1 MNVAIGP
8 AAAEDLP
15 VIVDLLRRSK
25 LPIVG
30 IEHHLATAI
39 VAREGNRIVGC
50 AAVEIHGTGGL
61 VRSLAVELSSR
72 GLGLGHQLTNAVL
85 ALARA
90 RGVRTVYLLTETAP
104 AFFIKFGFSSAKRA
118 DLEAAVPTAHE
129 FTTACAADAV
139 VMRKI
144 L

>member
-15 VIVDLLRRSK
+15 VILDLLRRSK
-25 LPIVG
+25 LPVLG
-30 IEHHLATAI
+30 FERHLATAI
-39 VAREGNRIVGC
+39 VAREGERIVGC
-50 AAVEIHGTGGL
+50 AAVEIHGAGGL

-72 GLGLGHQLTNAVL
+72 GLGLGHQLTEAVL

-90 RGVRTVYLLTETAP
+90 RAVRTVYLLTESAP
-104 AFFIKFGFSSAKRA
+104 EFFAKLGFTRVTRN
-118 DLEAAVPTAHE
+118 DVEAAVRTSDE
-129 FTTACAADAV
+129 FTSACPADAV
-139 VMRKI
+139 VMRMS